1 MVFESI
7 DELIDAIKR
16 VMIGEGED
24 VNLQDVEDFLVNLI
38 EINRE
43 LIGKNKDPFVNE
55 YLRYEKEALEKLLL
69 TWRRYVIALL
79 IKKENKVRLSSGE
92 RIEKVLKIMNSYLQV
107 DGKTGI
113 LGIVKKEI
121 PPFRGSDGVEYGPF
135 SPGDIVLINR
145 RDYTRLV
152 ERGLIDEVVFDI

>member
-1 MVFESI
+1 MGFENI

-24 VNLQDVEDFLVNLI
+24 INLQDVENFLVDLI
-38 EINRE
+38 ERNRE
-43 LIGKNKDPFVNE
+43 LTEKNRDPFVSE

-69 TWRRYVIALL
+69 TWRRYVMALL

-92 RIEKVLKIMNSYLQV
+92 RIEKVLKVMNSYLQV

-113 LGIVKKEI
+113 LGIVKKEV

>member
-1 MVFESI
+1 MTLESI
-7 DELIDAIKR
+7 EELIDAIKR

-24 VNLQDVEDFLVNLI
+24 VNLQDVEDFLVNMI
-38 EINRE
+38 EKNRQLME
-43 LIGKNKDPFVNE
+43 GSRDPFIRE

-69 TWRRYVIALL
+69 SWRRYVVFLL
-79 IKKENKVRLSSGE
+79 VKKENKIRLSSGE
-92 RIEKVLKIMNSYLQV
+92 RIERILKVMNSYLQV

-145 RDYTRLV
+145 RDYNRLV
-152 ERGLIDEVVFDI
+152 ERGLIDEVVFDL